1 MHQFIL
7 GVLDPRSIVADVQ
20 HGTSKSKVTK
30 RQNYARPKPA
40 RRFATGHTE
49 PRASSRPLPSPTLT
63 MSDKWST
70 GICDCTSDLESCCLV
85 MGGMGVPYAAVNR
98 IVYGTRTSSI
108 RVPLFASSRRYATR
122 APRLRGGDARAVA
135 FRGHGSLDARLPTR
149 RRRAPRA
156 RARDRTPDDG
166 SNATTPPMAAPMAAP
181 VSCRVVVRERA
192 WLPSQTPRF

>member
-1 MHQFIL
+1 MHQFIV
-7 GVLDPRSIVADVQ
+7 GVLDRDRSSQTFNTAHQKAKSQKGKIMPDPNPRVVSRRGTPSRALLRDLSLPPHSRCPTSGPPGSATAPPTLSRAAWSWAAWACPTPRSTESSTAPV
-20 HGTSKSKVTK
+20 
-30 RQNYARPKPA
+30 RP
-40 RRFATGHTE
+40 RS
-49 PRASSRPLPSPTLT
+49 ASPF
-63 MSDKWST
+63 
-70 GICDCTSDLESCCLV
+70 
-85 MGGMGVPYAAVNR
+85 
-98 IVYGTRTSSI
+98 
-108 RVPLFASSRRYATR
+108 FASSRRYATR